1 MSVRFKFEVSVEA
14 ESVSWGSRRYSEEVG
29 EASLS
34 SSRAAMTLEVEE
46 QTPVPVWKKNYLIS
60 AVEEK
65 TKTNIKQS

>member
-46 QTPVPVWKKNYLIS
+46 QTPVPVW
-60 AVEEK
+60 
-65 TKTNIKQS
+65 